1 MKTLLRKLIIAT
13 FLLLFC
19 TTFVKAEVFY
29 VDTDAYG
36 TPVAVS
42 KSDGTTVWE
51 SDYYPFGELYRNTN
65 NQKPNNRRLIGKEK
79 DQETG
84 LTYFGARY
92 YDEALARFGS
102 VDPWTSQTD
111 YAYLTNPQRLNRYVY
126 GMNNPY
132 RYVDPDGRMS
142 KDIEN
147 GINPFEMTEGY
158 GVGRGG
164 GFASSAKSSKSNIT
178 SKKTGKASKNSQ
190 KLLPAPKPR
199 GNLNKA
205 PDHGTIYVDPKG
217 NALVT
222 PKGGKITGSPDG
234 KYIQVRDAQG
244 NQTGVRIDAGHK
256 PSTHPDPR
264 AQQPHGHVPGVTN
277 PDGTLWLPINQ

>member
-1 MKTLLRKLIIAT
+1 MKTLLRKAILAI

-51 SDYYPFGELYRNTN
+51 SDYYPFGELYSNIN
-65 NQKPNNRRLIGKEK
+65 NQKPNNRGLIGKEK

-92 YDEALARFGS
+92 YDDALARFGS
-102 VDPWTSQTD
+102 VDPIGPVDPWTSQTD

-132 RYVDPDGRMS
+132 RYVDPDGREVESTFDREKGAVTTTDLDTGKTLVFQAESGS
-142 KDIEN
+142 KPYGEAIEAGVYDILDHPNHNFFRLEAKDKKYGN
-147 GINPFEMTEGY
+147 DIHDPTSRSKFRMHKPGNTVGCIAAKDMNEWVETRDLIRNTSTTTVKVDSKSRNPF
-158 GVGRGG
+158 
-164 GFASSAKSSKSNIT
+164 
-178 SKKTGKASKNSQ
+178 
-190 KLLPAPKPR
+190 APK
-199 GNLNKA
+199 
-205 PDHGTIYVDPKG
+205 DETIIKF
-217 NALVT
+217 
-222 PKGGKITGSPDG
+222 
-234 KYIQVRDAQG
+234 
-244 NQTGVRIDAGHK
+244 
-256 PSTHPDPR
+256 
-264 AQQPHGHVPGVTN
+264 
-277 PDGTLWLPINQ
+277 GTLIVTD